1 MAARS
6 EESQILSEWNLR
18 DEQKQAVQGLL
29 SGKDVLAILPT
40 GFGKSRIFHAFVSMK
55 GKELSGAVVV
65 LVITPLSSIA
75 KDQLDYLNSINFPA
89 ANLADL
95 STEDLHECKMKFLF
109 ASAEDVATD
118 AFRNKLKDR
127 SSQLHRQLACI
138 VVDESHTIE
147 TWAGKRY
154 IIFH

>member
-1 MAARS
+1 M
-6 EESQILSEWNLR
+6 SEWNLS
-18 DEQKQAVQGLL
+18 EQRKQAVQSLL

-40 GFGKSRIFHAFVSMK
+40 GFGKSRIFHAFASMK
-55 GKELSGAVVV
+55 DKEQSGAVVV

-89 ANLADL
+89 ANIADL

-138 VVDESHTIE
+138 VVDETHTIE
-147 TWAGKRY
+147 TWAAVKG
-154 IIFH
+154 I

>member
-1 MAARS
+1 MAVRS
-6 EESQILSEWNLR
+6 EESQILSEWNFR
-18 DEQKQAVQGLL
+18 EQQKQAVQSLL

-40 GFGKSRIFHAFVSMK
+40 GFGKSHIFHTFVSMK
-55 GKELSGAVVV
+55 DKELSGAVVV

-95 STEDLHECKMKFLF
+95 STEDLQECKMKFLF
-109 ASAEDVATD
+109 ALAEDIATD
-118 AFRNKLKDR
+118 AFCNKLNDR

-138 VVDESHTIE
+138 AVDESHTIDE
-147 TWAGKRY
+147 C
-154 IIFH
+154 H

>member
-1 MAARS
+1 MAARR
-6 EESQILSEWNLR
+6 EESRILSEWNLR
-18 DEQKQAVQGLL
+18 EKQKQAVQSLL

-40 GFGKSRIFHAFVSMK
+40 GFGKSRISHAFVSMK
-55 GKELSGAVVV
+55 EKELSGAVVV
-65 LVITPLSSIA
+65 LIITPLSSIA

-109 ASAEDVATD
+109 ASAEDVATE

-127 SSQLHRQLACI
+127 SSQLHRQLPCI

-147 TWAGKRY
+147 TWAGKR
-154 IIFH
+154 